1 MNVKDVLSVISMVV
15 SAGTIVVSAI
25 ASFFKRRKQQQQTAY
40 YGYNNCN
47 PGYVANNQYGY
58 GYGYG
63 YQQPSQIVQQQPV
76 TVSNNIPIAPITTTP
91 VVTTPVQSVPVQTT
105 VIPQSQPVQTVV
117 IPKPVPVTPPPIVN
131 NSGVV
136 YPVITTPT
144 PVMNVNPVNTSVV
157 NQNNT
162 TSGDI
167 LKWKSNASTTENHQ
181 SNGYSQSPMYIN
193 PMYSYGY
200 GYADVTTPVYDNY
213 YPSYNNYGYGYTSND
228 YNNQKYGY
236 GYGDNGYNASQYNA
250 DPYSVNYKQNTNSY
264 YTNPNMNNWYSYN
277 GNVQNMNLGSN
288 NMGSYVYNPSSN
300 EVYRWSGVSNE
311 QNNKITQTTT
321 QQTPSDGVVMFGTPD
336 WFVQKAS

>member
-15 SAGTIVVSAI
+15 SAGTLVVSAI
-25 ASFFKRRKQQQQTAY
+25 ASFFKHRKQQQQSAY

-76 TVSNNIPIAPITTTP
+76 TVSNNIPIAPVATTP
-91 VVTTPVQSVPVQTT
+91 VVATPVQSVPVQTT
-105 VIPQSQPVQTVV
+105 VIPQPQPVQTVV
-117 IPKPVPVTPPPIVN
+117 VPKPVLVPSPVVSN
-131 NSGVV
+131 NDVV
-136 YPVITTPT
+136 YPTITT
-144 PVMNVNPVNTSVV
+144 PVMNTPVV
-157 NQNNT
+157 NQNNM

-167 LKWKSNASTTENHQ
+167 LKWKSNPSTVENNQ
-181 SNGYSQSPMYIN
+181 SNSYNQSPMYIN

-213 YPSYNNYGYGYTSND
+213 YPSSYNNYGYGYTSND

-236 GYGDNGYNASQYNA
+236 GYEGNCYSTSQYNA
-250 DPYSVNYKQNTNSY
+250 EPYSVNYKQNTNS

-288 NMGSYVYNPSSN
+288 SMGSYAYNPSSN

-311 QNNKITQTTT
+311 RNNNITQTTI
-321 QQTPSDGVVMFGTPD
+321 QQTPTPSDGVVMFGTPD
-336 WFVQKAS
+336 WFVKKAS